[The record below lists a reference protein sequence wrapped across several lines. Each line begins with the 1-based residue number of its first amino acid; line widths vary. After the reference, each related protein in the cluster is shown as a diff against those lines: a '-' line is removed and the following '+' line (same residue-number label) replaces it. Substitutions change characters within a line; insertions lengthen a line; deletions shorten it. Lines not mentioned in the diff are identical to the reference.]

1 MLLMSCGIAGADEP
15 YSQQF
20 KRAARMK
27 VWIVELDVSV
37 TPSVRITALEL
48 GYLLKLLLGH
58 FYLVT
63 HVLAWSPAKS
73 APTLSLRPVSDK
85 IAETRFS

>member
-1 MLLMSCGIAGADEP
+1 
-15 YSQQF
+15 
-20 KRAARMK
+20 MK

-48 GYLLKLLLGH
+48 EEVI
-58 FYLVT
+58 LVT
-63 HVLAWSPAKS
+63 HTVLAWSPAKS

-85 IAETRFS
+85 ITETRFL